1 MNSAMSAPGTIRD
14 VLAAIL
20 LLSGATFCLLGAL
33 GLLRFPDT
41 LSRLH
46 AAAKAQTVGLLLI
59 LLGTAT
65 QVPLPYALM
74 LVLVAL
80 FQLIT
85 VPVTGQIVGRA
96 SYRTDALHRP
106 GLVADELGTRL
117 ARDHHATPGHPAGS
131 TNATDIDID
140 PDADR

>member
-1 MNSAMSAPGTIRD
+1 MNAALSVPGMVGD
-14 VLAAIL
+14 VLAAVL

-85 VPVTGQIVGRA
+85 VPVTGQLVGRA

-117 ARDHHATPGHPAGS
+117 TRDHRHASPDHSAG
-131 TNATDIDID
+131 TTDVD